1 MKNVMKMAAMAAVL
15 MFSANVNAQ
24 EEYGAEKGA
33 FSTELQ
39 FNPFSNNFETFKID
53 GLSFRYFF
61 SENSALRL
69 NLNVG
74 VNNISEGKTLTAPE
88 RSDYSDNAYY
98 QMAKEAYENGKDY
111 SNKINNTNFGL
122 NLGYEYHF
130 AKYGRADLYAGAQIG
145 FNTESWS
152 QTIKTPTAFDT
163 KEDGSSTWVTLTE
176 EYKGAAF
183 FEDDDENEIEKYSS
197 FTFKAGVFTGI
208 DFYLTKSL
216 YVGAELGINF
226 ATASANNVDY
236 SKENLNASNKV
247 EKTEIT
253 YETSY
258 SVSSLKFNVTPA
270 LRLGWKF

>member
-1 MKNVMKMAAMAAVL
+1 MKNAMKMAAMAAVL

-152 QTIKTPTAFDT
+152 QTIKTPTPYNT

-176 EYKGAAF
+176 EYKGAANTN
-183 FEDDDENEIEKYSS
+183 DDDKLDEISS
-197 FTFKAGVFTGI
+197 FIFKAGVFTGI

-226 ATASANNVDY
+226 ATASANNIDY
-236 SKENLNASNKV
+236 SKEYLNASNKV
-247 EKTEIT
+247 EKREKT

-258 SVSSLKFNVTPA
+258 SVSSLKFNVVPA

>member
-1 MKNVMKMAAMAAVL
+1 MKNAMKMAAMAAVL

-74 VNNISEGKTLTAPE
+74 VN
-88 RSDYSDNAYY
+88 
-98 QMAKEAYENGKDY
+98 
-111 SNKINNTNFGL
+111 SNKEGHYNVEVPNKNDANYDDLQKQYDVKKDCIDKTSNTNFGL

-152 QTIKTPTAFDT
+152 QTIKTPTPYNT

-176 EYKGAAF
+176 EYKGAANTN
-183 FEDDDENEIEKYSS
+183 DDDKLDEISS
-197 FTFKAGVFTGI
+197 FIFKAGVFTGI

-226 ATASANNVDY
+226 ATASANNIDY
-236 SKENLNASNKV
+236 SKEYLNASNKV
-247 EKTEIT
+247 EKTEKT

-258 SVSSLKFNVTPA
+258 SVSSLKFNVVPA

>member
-1 MKNVMKMAAMAAVL
+1 MKNAMKMAAMAAVL

-74 VNNISEGKTLTAPE
+74 VN
-88 RSDYSDNAYY
+88 
-98 QMAKEAYENGKDY
+98 
-111 SNKINNTNFGL
+111 SNKEGHYNVEVPNKNDANYDDLQKQYDVKKDCIDKTSNTNFGL

-152 QTIKTPTAFDT
+152 YT
-163 KEDGSSTWVTLTE
+163 EESMGTLTDKEGKPRYVKMTTE
-176 EYKGAAF
+176 EKGRY
-183 FEDDDENEIEKYSS
+183 DDKFSS

-216 YVGAELGINF
+216 YAGAELGINF
-226 ATASANNVDY
+226 ATTTSGNYDKTYQYIDTNEL
-236 SKENLNASNKV
+236 K
-247 EKTEIT
+247 EKTVS
-253 YETSY
+253 YENNISETN
-258 SVSSLKFNVTPA
+258 LKFNVIPA